1 MTSLVST
8 DWGAAARALIALA
21 VVLALITAVTWIAR
35 RYLATGLIGN
45 LGGRRRLAVVEYAM
59 LDGKSRLVLVRRD
72 TTEHL
77 LVLSP
82 AGAVVVETGIPAAA
96 AGEPSARSGAG
107 KIASMAPPR
116 DDPRKSLRNL
126 LTGRQ

>member
-1 MTSLVST
+1 MNALMSN
-8 DWGAAARALIALA
+8 DWGMALRFTLALA
-21 VVLALITAVTWIAR
+21 IVLALIAAATWVAR

-77 LVLSP
+77 LVLGP
-82 AGAVVVETGIPAAA
+82 NGAVVVEAGIAGATGGESSRSTTGNVAAMA
-96 AGEPSARSGAG
+96 AS
-107 KIASMAPPR
+107 R
-116 DDPRKSLRNL
+116 DEPRKSLRNL
-126 LTGRQ
+126 LTGNR